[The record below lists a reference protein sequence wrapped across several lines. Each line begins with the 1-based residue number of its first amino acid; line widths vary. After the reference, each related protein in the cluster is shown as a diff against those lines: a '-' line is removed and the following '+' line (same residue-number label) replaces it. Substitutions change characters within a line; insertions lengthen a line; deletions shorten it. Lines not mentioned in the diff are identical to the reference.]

1 MATQGLT
8 SGFAY
13 TNIGERNNQ
22 SKPQES
28 CKTEHYFQK
37 ESSRKSVF
45 QQLQSLWAFFYMQVS
60 QPIHNKQVDHVY
72 QERRTGLSVLMKRL
86 PNYRLRISSKNS
98 AAVLNNLSDS
108 LKVSRLKLS
117 GFLYS
122 LWANKR
128 LRWGLL
134 LLLVIAPLSKFIY
147 LLFPEEGFGDYIVNT
162 GLITI
167 NNFETPTDRSGW
179 YYQTIF
185 YWMLMCGELWA
196 PLIAIYGIFLL
207 FPRNY
212 YPSYLVGI
220 PFGYFLSLLIHRM
233 FVSSYDEYHSGVA
246 MSYAAILIILGVIIF
261 FLSDKVLFNQN
272 HRRRAT
278 EARII
283 GLINVPGM
291 TWEEKEVLLKKEAKD
306 WMKQDNE
313 LFEKA
318 G

>member
-1 MATQGLT
+1 MATPGLT
-8 SGFAY
+8 SDFAY

-37 ESSRKSVF
+37 ESSKKSVF

-60 QPIHNKQVDHVY
+60 QPVHNRQVDPVY
-72 QERRTGLSVLMKRL
+72 QELRTGLSVLMKKRS
-86 PNYRLRISSKNS
+86 YRLKILSRNS
-98 AAVLNNLSDS
+98 WQS
-108 LKVSRLKLS
+108 LTGSINAIQLRLS
-117 GFLYS
+117 GFLFS

-134 LLLVIAPLSKFIY
+134 LLLIVAPLSKFIY
-147 LLFPEEGFGDYIVNT
+147 LLFPEEGFGEYILNT
-162 GLITI
+162 GLLTI
-167 NNFETPTDRSGW
+167 NNFETPTDRGGW

-185 YWMLMCGELWA
+185 YWMLMCGEIWA

-233 FVSSYDEYHSGVA
+233 FVSSYEEYHSGVA

-291 TWEEKEVLLKKEAKD
+291 TWEEKEKLLKKEAKE

-313 LFEKA
+313 LFERA
-318 G
+318 S